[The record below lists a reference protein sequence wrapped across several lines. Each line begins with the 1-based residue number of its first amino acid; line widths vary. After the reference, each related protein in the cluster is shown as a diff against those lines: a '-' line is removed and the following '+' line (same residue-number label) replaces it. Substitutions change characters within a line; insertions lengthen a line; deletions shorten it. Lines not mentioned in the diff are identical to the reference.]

1 MACLVNPGEEGSVW
15 GKRAVAFSSVVLG
28 RKNLQAL
35 TLTETLFGRLGLG
48 YGVDRLGLGTLP
60 DDIDDATIVLRPA
73 RAAWPYCPRTGL
85 WWLEVKCEF

>member
-1 MACLVNPGEEGSVW
+1 MAVPVNTGAEGSVW
-15 GKRAVAFSSVVLG
+15 GKPAVAFSSVVPG

-35 TLTETLFGRLGLG
+35 PLTETLFGRLGIG

-60 DDIDDATIVLRPA
+60 DDIDDAAIVLRPA
-73 RAAWPYCPRTGL
+73 RAAWPYCPRTGF